1 MCSIGEYCVAAST
14 ATYRFG
20 AGDEEAI
27 AGAGAGAG
35 ELECRRDLAT
45 AGTRGE
51 ECRGDGAG
59 A

>member
-1 MCSIGEYCVAAST
+1 MCSIGEYWVPAST

-20 AGDEEAI
+20 AGDEGAI
-27 AGAGAGAG
+27 AGAGAG
-35 ELECRRDLAT
+35 EWECRRDLAT
-45 AGTRGE
+45 AGTRE